1 MLGVAQGV
9 DGCEAEDE
17 PASGQASAVT
27 AAEDAEAALDEPSA
41 EDDDLSPLLG
51 GSDAAPDEDAEA
63 LADDAPG
70 TSALVASVGAVS
82 FMVGLASDAVA
93 SEGIASV
100 MVASALLLLDP
111 VSCATTCV
119 VPVST

>member
-27 AAEDAEAALDEPSA
+27 AEAALDEPSA

-93 SEGIASV
+93 SEGIESV

-111 VSCATTCV
+111 VSCATTCA